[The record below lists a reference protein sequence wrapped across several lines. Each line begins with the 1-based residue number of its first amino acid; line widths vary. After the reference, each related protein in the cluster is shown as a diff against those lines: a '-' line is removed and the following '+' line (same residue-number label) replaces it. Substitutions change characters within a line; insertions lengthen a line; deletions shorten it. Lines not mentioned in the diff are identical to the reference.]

1 MTRLIVEDG
10 GKRRAFK
17 VGDGTLTIG
26 SGGGASL
33 RLSDPAAAEVHAELL
48 LREGRATLRLK
59 PGVLPP
65 RVAGR
70 PAQGETAVGH
80 GQTIQIGASRI
91 TVELP
96 GGARGAA
103 AASVT
108 PMRRRSPA
116 GSTAPARGATAPAPA
131 RGSRRARQ
139 EEPEEESQ
147 YQGSR
152 AWRERK
158 KKDNA
163 TRYLLIFLGA
173 PLLIVGVGYLISL
186 AIPSDAE
193 EHHPELYLGR
203 AQEHLERGEWD
214 LAQSDLDEIDL
225 ERCSI
230 ALRRT
235 VGEVQERVDEEKEKR
250 QLAFELQNRGTR
262 YLDRKI
268 KEFEKE
274 RLQGVLEHPKLRVY
288 VKRLRYFKATW
299 PEHPEMAWV
308 EGQLER
314 FGDRVDLSVPPTFA
328 DIEFEIK
335 MLRGSN
341 PRDWPECF
349 RILERFQESAVGAE
363 LDAAVS
369 LEAQTR
375 ADRDEWVSESIKYAR
390 WHFELGTKGGK
401 FDSSQLGK
409 SVSWLVRVIQY
420 ADDPGYEDDAA
431 RRLLA
436 YETSNPPIPIKDW
449 FNGYRLKEPEIYD
462 RLMQNPLIK
471 SYAREKGLPLTAR
484 E

>member
-96 GGARGAA
+96 GGAPGAA

-108 PMRRRSPA
+108 PVRRRSPA
-116 GSTAPARGATAPAPA
+116 GSTAPA

-173 PLLIVGVGYLISL
+173 PLQQVERPSPERSVCTRDGHGV
-186 AIPSDAE
+186 PS
-193 EHHPELYLGR
+193 
-203 AQEHLERGEWD
+203 
-214 LAQSDLDEIDL
+214 
-225 ERCSI
+225 RCTN
-230 ALRRT
+230 ALS
-235 VGEVQERVDEEKEKR
+235 KR
-250 QLAFELQNRGTR
+250 
-262 YLDRKI
+262 
-268 KEFEKE
+268 
-274 RLQGVLEHPKLRVY
+274 
-288 VKRLRYFKATW
+288 
-299 PEHPEMAWV
+299 
-308 EGQLER
+308 
-314 FGDRVDLSVPPTFA
+314 
-328 DIEFEIK
+328 
-335 MLRGSN
+335 
-341 PRDWPECF
+341 
-349 RILERFQESAVGAE
+349 
-363 LDAAVS
+363 
-369 LEAQTR
+369 
-375 ADRDEWVSESIKYAR
+375 
-390 WHFELGTKGGK
+390 
-401 FDSSQLGK
+401 
-409 SVSWLVRVIQY
+409 
-420 ADDPGYEDDAA
+420 
-431 RRLLA
+431 
-436 YETSNPPIPIKDW
+436 
-449 FNGYRLKEPEIYD
+449 
-462 RLMQNPLIK
+462 
-471 SYAREKGLPLTAR
+471 
-484 E
+484 